1 MSSAIQ
7 GTAELFRHYTSV
19 PKGPPPPFSG
29 PSRPFSPPNA
39 MTTVENE
46 LDALRSN
53 AHTNGEPKEG
63 RNRSMQDVNR
73 PAMII
78 CFAIVAV
85 FLVLG
90 VHWVRKPDTRRRGI
104 IVLAIILVPTFI
116 SGLVVSARLL
126 AF

>member
-1 MSSAIQ
+1 
-7 GTAELFRHYTSV
+7 
-19 PKGPPPPFSG
+19 
-29 PSRPFSPPNA
+29 
-39 MTTVENE
+39 
-46 LDALRSN
+46 
-53 AHTNGEPKEG
+53 
-63 RNRSMQDVNR
+63 MQDVNR